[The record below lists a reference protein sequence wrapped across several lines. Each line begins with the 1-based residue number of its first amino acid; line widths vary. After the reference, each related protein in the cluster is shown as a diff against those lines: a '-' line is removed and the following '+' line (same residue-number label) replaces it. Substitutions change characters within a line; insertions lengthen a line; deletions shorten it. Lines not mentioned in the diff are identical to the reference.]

1 MSAGQSDTKVLRF
14 NSDVPTEVQKAKY
27 QATAK
32 YDIKLV
38 RKRLEIEE
46 WMHFELKKLYCC
58 EEDEDYGVEIDVDV
72 LMDESDENEQTK
84 MLAELLKGAKEPTED
99 FIKELIKR
107 VVTLEE
113 IQNSVKKV
121 SH

>member
-1 MSAGQSDTKVLRF
+1 MSSGQNDTKVLRF

-46 WMHFELKKLYCC
+46 WMHFELKKLYSC
-58 EEDEDYGVEIDVDV
+58 EVI
-72 LMDESDENEQTK
+72 Q
-84 MLAELLKGAKEPTED
+84 AKFE
-99 FIKELIKR
+99 FFSALNI
-107 VVTLEE
+107 
-113 IQNSVKKV
+113 
-121 SH
+121 